1 MARDFYD
8 VLGVDRSASETD
20 IKKAYRRLAME
31 HHPDRNAGD
40 ESAEERFKE
49 VTEAYE
55 VLGSAEQRARYDRY
69 GMAGLKGGQAGPAG
83 FGEFHHVDLSEAL
96 SMFMREFGGMGGFDA
111 FFGGGR
117 RARQQQQR
125 GQDIRAKVRVTLG
138 EVASGTTRTL
148 KLKALDRCKACGGS
162 GAARGTTPVRC
173 STCNGVGEVQRTAQ
187 SLFGQ
192 FVSVAPCPTCAAQ
205 GTVVE
210 HPCEE
215 CHGDGRVR
223 GERDVKV
230 DVPAGVADNNYLT
243 IRGGGVAGPRNGK
256 PGDLLGEFEVEEDPR
271 FERRGD
277 DLVHDLPR
285 SFSEAAL
292 GGAVTVPTPYGD
304 EEIEVPP
311 GTQSGTV
318 LTLKSRGLPNVNNG
332 RKGTL
337 YVRVRVWTPPKLTPE
352 LQELF
357 EQLSRIEG
365 EPPKE
370 ESLGRRLWEKMKE
383 AFGT

>member
-8 VLGVDRSASETD
+8 VLGVDRNASEPD

-40 ESAEERFKE
+40 SGAEERFKE

-55 VLGSAEQRARYDRY
+55 VLGNEEQRARYDRY
-69 GMAGLKGGQAGPAG
+69 GMEGLKSGPAG
-83 FGEFHHVDLSEAL
+83 FGGFHHVDLSEAL

-111 FFGGGR
+111 FFGGGQ
-117 RARQQQQR
+117 RARHQQQR
-125 GQDIRAKVRVTLG
+125 GQDIRAKVRVTLE
-138 EVASGTTRTL
+138 EVATGTTRTL
-148 KLKALDRCKACGGS
+148 KLKALDRCESCDGS
-162 GAARGTTPVRC
+162 GAAPGTDPVRC
-173 STCNGVGEVQRTAQ
+173 STCNGAGEVQRAAQ

-192 FVSVAPCPTCAAQ
+192 FVSVAPCPTCGAQ

-223 GERDVKV
+223 KEREVKV
-230 DVPAGVADNNYLT
+230 DVPAGVSDNNYVT
-243 IRGGGVAGPRNGK
+243 IRGGGVAGPRNGT
-256 PGDLLGEFEVEEDPR
+256 PGDLLVEFEVEEDPR
-271 FERRGD
+271 FERHGD
-277 DLVHDLPR
+277 DLVHVLPL
-285 SFSEAAL
+285 SFSQVAL
-292 GGAVTVPTPYGD
+292 GEVLKVPTPYGE
-304 EEIEVPP
+304 EEIEVAA

-318 LTLKSRGLPNVNNG
+318 LTVKSGGLPNVSSG

-337 YVRVRVWTPPKLTPE
+337 YVRVRVWTPKLTPE
-352 LQELF
+352 MQELF
-357 EQLSRIEG
+357 EKLSKIEG